1 MCVVQRLVSVVKLKT
16 LGIAAVVLIGV
27 GLIIAL
33 IVPSL
38 VEEAVEA
45 ELQARLA
52 SMGVDAKWDSFSSR
66 FGRSFQITN
75 MDLEMPSRGL
85 SVNAKSLVVSVSLVS
100 VFEQTISIESV
111 ELEGAHLHVDLTQLK
126 GSQNP
131 SGASSDGHSN
141 STTALRESLGRFI
154 ESPPDVLVRES
165 SISLSRGDV
174 QLAVASTAES
184 TLSLGWS
191 EVKMH
196 GDLHLKAL
204 DPVMSRWLRPT
215 DAVLDAIWTTKTG
228 AITASLTSPETDR
241 PLISWEDPELG
252 ALRVAHVDVVA
263 DVVKKEANVSV
274 DLLSVRI
281 GDDDVPALSLEAPTL
296 NLFYRRGRPAVVSKG
311 AKLVVAPSKRG
322 DIIRLLR
329 PGLLRPVEVAS
340 RTKTPT
346 ETSTKTSK
354 PWSQQLNRI
363 QRLLGDAEFTFNDL
377 RVDLQIED
385 NDDEW
390 TRLTLVQSLSGVV
403 KAGHL
408 GAAGATAGGTF
419 GIEADLLPGD
429 LLPRY
434 LSIDFK
440 DVDLDTI
447 PGMPKGRSELPS
459 RGTSGRVGGVFSA
472 NLLFQAPLKGYLSP
486 IYEYGD
492 GELSVHWTQGVV
504 DLVGLS
510 DEPLTGIEFSTKASF
525 RLNPK
530 LDHLEVVSGHLDWG
544 AIDVEYRGYLEDM
557 SMDSTVFVRAE
568 MSEIECQRAF
578 RRLPAG
584 MLGPYRNI
592 EFEGKWAPS
601 VEFFLPVWRPR
612 ALRLEFDGFEDLC
625 VPTDMN
631 VPKSM
636 RPEFVEVRASAP
648 TGPHRFAGADGFTG
662 PILSDVFWLNR
673 PFVKR
678 VIEGVSSEEV
688 EVSVGP
694 GLPTY
699 VPLEAMP
706 PWVGGA
712 AYLSE
717 EILFYTGDGISL
729 GLIKKALRL
738 NLEKGRFVYGGSTV
752 TQQLVK
758 NLFLTRDKTLSRKL
772 QEALIS
778 WRITD
783 QISKDRVLELYLNC
797 IEFGPDI
804 YGIGPAAQ
812 YYFQKNARD
821 LSPLEAVFLAMLK
834 PNPLYGARVIQRRK
848 TPEGGWWSNRMDE
861 MFQRLLDHGLIRPE
875 DVEEQKPY
883 VLEWDERGRYVD
895 RGKKLVPLLPL

>member
-1 MCVVQRLVSVVKLKT
+1 MYVVQRLVLVVKLKT
-16 LGIAAVVLIGV
+16 LGIAALVLIGV

-45 ELQARLA
+45 ELQARLK
-52 SMGVDAKWDSFSSR
+52 SMGVTAEWDSFSSR

-75 MDLEMPSRGL
+75 MNLEMPSRGL
-85 SVNAKSLVVSVSLVS
+85 SVDAKSLVVSVSLVS
-100 VFEQTISIESV
+100 IFEQTISIEGV
-111 ELEGAHLHVDLTQLK
+111 ELEGAHLYIDLKQVK
-126 GSQNP
+126 DSQRA
-131 SGASSDGHSN
+131 SGASSDGQKS
-141 STTALRESLGRFI
+141 STSALRESLGRFI
-154 ESPPDVLVRES
+154 ESPPDVVVRES
-165 SISLSRGDV
+165 SLNLSRGDV
-174 QLAVASTAES
+174 QLALASTAES
-184 TLSLGWS
+184 TLSLGWN

-196 GDLHLKAL
+196 GDLHLEAL
-204 DPVMSRWLRPT
+204 DPMVSRWLRPT
-215 DAVLDAIWTTKTG
+215 DAVLDATWTTKTG
-228 AITASLTSPETDR
+228 AISASLTSPEVDR
-241 PLISWEDPELG
+241 PLISWEDPNLG
-252 ALRVAHVDVVA
+252 ALRIAQVDVVA
-263 DVVKKEANVSV
+263 DALKKEANVSV

-281 GDDDVPALSLEAPTL
+281 GDDDVPALSLEAPSL
-296 NLFYRRGRPAVVSKG
+296 NIIYRRGRPSVVSSG
-311 AKLVVAPSKRG
+311 AKLVVAPSKRD

-329 PGLLRPVEVAS
+329 PGLLRPVEVS
-340 RTKTPT
+340 SS
-346 ETSTKTSK
+346 TSKTSK
-354 PWSQQLNRI
+354 PWSQRLNRI
-363 QRLLGDAEFTFNDL
+363 QKLLGDAVFSFDDL

-385 NDDEW
+385 NDEEW
-390 TRLTLVQSLSGVV
+390 TRLTLVESLSGFA

-408 GAAGATAGGTF
+408 GAAGSTAGGTF

-434 LSIDFK
+434 LSIDIK

-472 NLLFQAPLKGYLSP
+472 NLLFQAPLKGLLSP
-486 IYEYGD
+486 IYEYAD

-510 DEPLTGIEFSTKASF
+510 DEPLTGIEFSTKATF
-525 RLNPK
+525 RLNSK
-530 LDHLEVVSGHLDWG
+530 MDHLEVVSGHLDWG

-578 RRLPAG
+578 RSLPAG

-601 VEFFLPVWRPR
+601 FEFFLPVWHPR
-612 ALRLEFDGFEDLC
+612 ALRLELDGYEDLC
-625 VPTDMN
+625 EPTDLK

-636 RPEFVEVRASAP
+636 RPEFVEVRATAP

-699 VPLEAMP
+699 VPLEALP

-861 MFQRLLDHGLIRPE
+861 MFQRLVDRGLIRPE
-875 DVEEQKPY
+875 DVEAQKPY
-883 VLEWDERGRYVD
+883 VLEWDEQGRYVD
-895 RGKKLVPLLPL
+895 RWKKLVPLLPL